1 MTGFVL
7 QPTIY
12 ALWRSFTQCTFI
24 EGEGDIVF
32 FKNQRGE
39 AIREYVE
46 PKTGAEPD
54 VEVEEREDDALKL
67 AGL

>member
-1 MTGFVL
+1 MV
-7 QPTIY
+7 QPTLF

-24 EGEGDIVF
+24 EDDGDVVF

-39 AIREYVE
+39 ALREYAE
-46 PKTGAEPD
+46 PNVTGGAEAD
-54 VEVEEREDDALKL
+54 EKEADALQL

>member
-1 MTGFVL
+1 MHL
-7 QPTIY
+7 QPTLY

-24 EGEGDIVF
+24 EAEGDIVF

-39 AIREYVE
+39 ALREY
-46 PKTGAEPD
+46 TDSSAGAGDADNEL
-54 VEVEEREDDALKL
+54 EKEDDALKL

>member
-1 MTGFVL
+1 MLL
-7 QPTIY
+7 QPTLY

-24 EGEGDIVF
+24 EAEGDIVF

-39 AIREYVE
+39 ALREY
-46 PKTGAEPD
+46 TDSSAGARDADTLEK
-54 VEVEEREDDALKL
+54 EDDALKL